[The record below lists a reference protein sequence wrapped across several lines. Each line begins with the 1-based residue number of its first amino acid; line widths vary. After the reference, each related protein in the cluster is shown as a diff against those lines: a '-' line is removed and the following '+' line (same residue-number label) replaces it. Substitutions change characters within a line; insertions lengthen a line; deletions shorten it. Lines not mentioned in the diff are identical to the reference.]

1 MSDPVTNDNDLLLL
15 SEGDKNRL
23 GSANQ
28 PKDPAKENSLTP
40 SNNTQMGDP
49 IRLKEILKYINLNRS
64 LHLLNSDKYLT
75 ILE

>member
-1 MSDPVTNDNDLLLL
+1 MSDLVTNDNDLLLL

-28 PKDPAKENSLTP
+28 STDPADENSPTP

-64 LHLLNSDKYLT
+64 LHLLKSDKYLT